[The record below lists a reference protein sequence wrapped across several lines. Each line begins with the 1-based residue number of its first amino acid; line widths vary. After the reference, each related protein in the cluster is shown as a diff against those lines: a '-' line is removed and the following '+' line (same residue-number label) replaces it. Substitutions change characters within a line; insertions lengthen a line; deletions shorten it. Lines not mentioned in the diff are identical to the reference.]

1 MDVEIFALLAQDGI
15 TNGAIYALL
24 ALALVLVF
32 AVTRIIF
39 IPQGEFLAWGA
50 LTMAALEAGQFPA
63 TVWLLLGA
71 GSLALGTDLLAARTG
86 SRRGLGKSALW
97 NLAYPLALAAALS
110 VLPLQ
115 SLPLL
120 LKVAVVLAIVVPMG
134 PMIYRVAF
142 QPVAEAPVLILL
154 IVSVALHLVM
164 VGLGLLVFGPEGSR
178 TAPFS
183 EAQIALGSLTLGGHT
198 LVVLL
203 TSLALIVGLYLYF
216 DRTLVGKAL
225 RATAINRNG
234 ARLMGISPALA
245 GRQTFFFAAL
255 IGALSGLLVAPLT
268 TIYYDSGFLIGLK
281 GFVAAIIGG
290 LASYPLAAAGAIVVG
305 LLESFSSFWAS
316 AFKDVLV
323 FTLIIPVLVW
333 LSWSTH
339 HVEEEETAHVVSR
352 SNKQGWIPPRA
363 VLAGFLGCL
372 LLAPLVLPTFYV
384 TLLNYVGLSALV
396 ALGLVLLTG
405 VGGLTSFGQAAF
417 VGLGAYTTAW
427 LTTASDL
434 PVWLSMVGGSP
445 WLALLVGLVL
455 TATVAIV
462 IGSFTLKLSGHYLPL
477 GTMAWGISL
486 FFLFGNMEFLGGHS
500 GLSSLP
506 PIQIF
511 GFDLLDNRHYYY
523 LVWAFVLAAL
533 FTTKNLLDSRE
544 GRAIRTLKG
553 GMVMAEAMG
562 VDTSRASMV
571 IFVIAALHAC
581 AAGWLYAHL
590 QRFVNPTPFGLH
602 IGIEYLFM
610 AVVGGAG
617 QVWGALVG
625 AGVITVLKQ
634 WLQDVLPKLFGSA
647 GNYEVI
653 VFGLLM
659 VVLLHRA
666 RDGLWPLLARLVPV
680 RIDPKVIDPHAEP
693 LSKKPQPP
701 HGEVILE
708 AKAVTRQFGG
718 LVANNNMSLH
728 VEAGEILA
736 LIGPNGAGKSTMFNQ
751 LSGVD
756 TPTSGEVLFRGKPVA
771 GHSAREIAG
780 LGMSRTFQHVRLL
793 PTMSVLENVAIGAHL
808 RGSKGVLPA
817 AWRLDRTEEAR
828 LLREAAIQVERVGLG
843 DYMHTEAGS
852 LALGQQRILEIAR
865 ALCADPCLLLLD
877 EPAAGLR
884 FKEKQALADLLKRLK
899 SEGMAVLIVEHD
911 MDFVMNLVDRLVVME
926 FGEKI
931 AEGLPEEVQ
940 QNPAVLEAYLGGI

>member
-1 MDVEIFALLAQDGI
+1 MDATIFALLAQDGI
-15 TNGAIYALL
+15 TNGAIYGLL

-50 LTMAALEAGQFPA
+50 LTMVALEAGQYPG
-63 TVWLLLGA
+63 TVWLLLGT
-71 GSLALGTDLLAARTG
+71 GLVTLLTDAIANPPGRKQ
-86 SRRGLGKSALW
+86 LGKSLLW
-97 NLAYPLALAAALS
+97 NIAYPVGLAAALWF
-110 VLPLQ
+110 LPLQ

-120 LKVAVVLAIVVPMG
+120 VKAVLALMIVVPLG

-142 QPVAEAPVLILL
+142 QPVAEAPVLVLL
-154 IVSVALHLVM
+154 IISVALHLLM
-164 VGLGLLVFGPEGSR
+164 VGLGLVIFGPEGSR
-178 TAPFS
+178 STPFS
-183 EAQIALGSLTLGGHT
+183 DAQLEIGALMIGGHT
-198 LVVLL
+198 VVVLL
-203 TSLALIVGLYLYF
+203 AAVALIVGLF
-216 DRTLVGKAL
+216 VFFNRTLAGKAL
-225 RATAINRNG
+225 LATAINRNG

-245 GRQTFFFAAL
+245 GRQTFFVAAL

-268 TIYYDSGFLIGLK
+268 TVYYDSGFLIGLK

-290 LASYPLAAAGAIVVG
+290 LASYPLAAAGAIIVG

-323 FTLIIPVLVW
+323 FTLIIPVLVY

-339 HVEEEETAHVVSR
+339 HVEEEDHGHVTSAPAG
-352 SNKQGWIPPRA
+352 KGWISTRLALAVFLA
-363 VLAGFLGCL
+363 VLLA
-372 LLAPLVLPTFYV
+372 APLMLPEFYV

-417 VGLGAYTTAW
+417 VGVGAYTTAW
-427 LTTASDL
+427 LTSGGEL
-434 PVWLSMVGGSP
+434 PSWLAFAAGSP
-445 WLALLVGLVL
+445 WLALLLGLVI
-455 TATVAIV
+455 TAAIA
-462 IGSFTLKLSGHYLPL
+462 IFLGSVTLKLSGHYLPL

-486 FFLFGNMEFLGGHS
+486 YFLFGNMEFLGGHA
-500 GLSSLP
+500 GLSNLP
-506 PIQIF
+506 AIQVL
-511 GFDLLDNRHYYY
+511 GFELIDNRHYYY

-544 GRAIRTLKG
+544 GRAIRALKG
-553 GMVMAEAMG
+553 GVVMAEAMG
-562 VDTSRASMV
+562 VNTSRARMV
-571 IFVIAALHAC
+571 IFLLAALHAC

-634 WLQDVLPKLFGSA
+634 WLQDILPKLFGSA
-647 GNYEVI
+647 GHFEVI
-653 VFGLLM
+653 IFGLLM
-659 VVLLHRA
+659 VVVLHKA
-666 RDGLWPLLARLVPV
+666 REGLWPLLARLVPV
-680 RIDPKVIDPHAEP
+680 KRETKVIDTSAEP
-693 LSKKPQPP
+693 LPKKVQPP

-708 AKAVTRQFGG
+708 AKAVTRKFGG

-728 VEAGEILA
+728 VVAGEILA

-756 TPTSGEVLFRGKPVA
+756 TPTSGDVLFRGRSVA
-771 GHSAREIAG
+771 GHSSREIAA

-793 PTMSVLENVAIGAHL
+793 PNMSVLENVAIGAHL
-808 RGSKGVLPA
+808 RGSQGVLPA
-817 AWRLDRTEEAR
+817 AWRLDRAEEAR

-843 DYMHTEAGS
+843 EFMHVEAGS

-865 ALCADPCLLLLD
+865 ALCSDPCLLLLD

-884 FKEKQALADLLKRLK
+884 LKEKQALADLLKRLK

-911 MDFVMNLVDRLVVME
+911 MDFVMNLVDRVVVME

-931 AEGLPEEVQ
+931 AEGLPEEIQ
-940 QNPAVLEAYLGGI
+940 KDPAVLEAYLGGV